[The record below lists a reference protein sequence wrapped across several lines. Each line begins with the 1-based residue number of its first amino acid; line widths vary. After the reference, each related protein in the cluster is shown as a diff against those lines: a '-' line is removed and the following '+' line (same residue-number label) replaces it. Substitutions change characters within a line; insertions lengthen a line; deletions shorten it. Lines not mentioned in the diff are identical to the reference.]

1 MATTVSSLRVDFEPK
16 HASLKSADISLSGAA
31 PLNLLKLFGL
41 RPTSVPVPP
50 LPEGVRVVTAAEYKQ
65 AAACLAE
72 AFAEDEVVRYP
83 VDTPDRVHWTKQEK
97 WDLHVEML
105 EYVTYAHILK
115 GLVTTVGDF
124 EAVALWHVT
133 PYPTPFL
140 SLATHTVAYTRRM
153 PPGSN
158 MDDHLTMFKSG
169 MWRLNYR
176 LSAEGKRRFYNE
188 FLPLLHDTKLGT
200 LGGRDADSW
209 YLVYIGTS
217 LRGRGKG
224 NASKLIRHVTSQA
237 DRDGVPVYLE
247 SSNEKNPPIYRR
259 FGFETV
265 RTVYLHRAEKNVELD
280 IMVREAARVEKK

>member
-1 MATTVSSLRVDFEPK
+1 MATTISPLRVDFEPK
-16 HASLKSADISLSGAA
+16 NSSTLNSTNLGTSVA
-31 PLNLLKLFGL
+31 PLNLLKLFNL
-41 RPTSVPVPP
+41 RPTSVSIPP
-50 LPEGVRVVTAAEYKQ
+50 LPEGVRVVTAAEYKK

-72 AFAEDEVVRYP
+72 AFAEDEAVRYP
-83 VDTPDRVHWTKQEK
+83 VDTPDRTHWTEQEK
-97 WDLHVEML
+97 WDLHVEIL
-105 EYVTYAHILK
+105 EYVTYAHILR

-124 EAVALWHVT
+124 EAVALW
-133 PYPTPFL
+133 
-140 SLATHTVAYTRRM
+140 M

-158 MDDHLTMFKSG
+158 MDDYLTTFQSG

-176 LSAEGKRRFYNE
+176 LSPEGKRRFFTE
-188 FLPLLHDTKLGT
+188 FLPLLHDIKHGT
-200 LGGRDADSW
+200 LGDRDNSSW

-237 DRDGVPVYLE
+237 DKDGMPVYLE

-280 IMVREAARVEKK
+280 IMVREPAKGEKK